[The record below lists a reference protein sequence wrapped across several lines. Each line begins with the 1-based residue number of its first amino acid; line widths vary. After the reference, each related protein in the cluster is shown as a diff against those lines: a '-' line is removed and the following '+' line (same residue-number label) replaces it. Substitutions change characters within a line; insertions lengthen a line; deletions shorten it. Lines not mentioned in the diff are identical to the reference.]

1 MAQARMGSGGGS
13 MSERAIAAH
22 NAMATPELGTWT
34 PERHWSRARCIHT
47 GCSCPC
53 CLETC
58 PVCYVSEDDM
68 QTESDAESDAPPV
81 CPACGESTNDG
92 AMQRILD
99 LCNDTDSDARVDW
112 IRIEARE
119 ALARGGPRAQVVQ
132 HPHTLEPATRRFLG
146 DVHALPPGCP

>member
-81 CPACGESTNDG
+81 CPACGESMRS
-92 AMQRILD
+92 MQRILD

-119 ALARGGPRAQVVQ
+119 ALARGGRCHAQQ
-132 HPHTLEPATRRFLG
+132 GEQRP
-146 DVHALPPGCP
+146 LPPGCP

>member
-68 QTESDAESDAPPV
+68 QTESDAESDAESNAPPV

-119 ALARGGPRAQVVQ
+119 ALARGGRCHAQQ
-132 HPHTLEPATRRFLG
+132 GEQRP
-146 DVHALPPGCP
+146 LPPGCP

>member
-1 MAQARMGSGGGS
+1 M
-13 MSERAIAAH
+13 
-22 NAMATPELGTWT
+22 
-34 PERHWSRARCIHT
+34 
-47 GCSCPC
+47 
-53 CLETC
+53 
-58 PVCYVSEDDM
+58 CYVSEDDM

-119 ALARGGPRAQVVQ
+119 ALARGGRCFRCCRSPVA
-132 HPHTLEPATRRFLG
+132 TLRPFQGVGQRLG
-146 DVHALPPGCP
+146 E